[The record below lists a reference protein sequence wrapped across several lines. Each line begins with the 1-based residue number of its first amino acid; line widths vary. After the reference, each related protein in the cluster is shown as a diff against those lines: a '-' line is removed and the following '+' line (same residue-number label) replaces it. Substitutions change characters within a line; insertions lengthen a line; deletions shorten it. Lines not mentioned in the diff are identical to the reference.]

1 MVEASRPAARVRLS
15 FESRCRVVRFV
26 LEGVP
31 AAVVAARCGVHR
43 STVYRLRDRYRAGGW
58 AALVDQPPVPHSQP
72 RRTPG
77 SVEQHVIDVR
87 RATWF
92 GPVRLAGLV
101 GIPPSTIGKI
111 LRRHGLSRR
120 PHPQTERYPRYERDT
135 PGDLLHI
142 DVKRLGRFFQVG
154 KAILRDGIQ
163 RSPGA
168 GWHYL
173 HVCIDDHTR
182 LAYCEINP
190 GQGKTAS
197 AAFLQRAITHFNDHG
212 ITCRQVM
219 TDNGHAYKSRLWA
232 DTCRS
237 LHLEHLRTRPYTPRT
252 NGKAERFIQT
262 ALREWCY
269 RYPYPTSTHRTQAL
283 PGWIRWYNRRRPHGS
298 LHGHPPISRVAH
310 LRGHY
315 T

>member
-1 MVEASRPAARVRLS
+1 MVEANCPVGRVRLS
-15 FESRCRVVRFV
+15 FESRCRVVGFV
-26 LEGVP
+26 LQGLPVG
-31 AAVVAARCGVHR
+31 VVAARCGVHR
-43 STVYRLRDRYRAGGW
+43 STVYRLRDRYLRGGW
-58 AALVDQPPVPHSQP
+58 DALKDQPPVPHHQP
-72 RRTPG
+72 RRTPAH
-77 SVEQHVIDVR
+77 VEQRVITAR

-92 GPVRLAGLV
+92 GPVRLASLV
-101 GIPPSTIGKI
+101 GMPASTIGKI

-120 PHPQTERYPRYERDT
+120 PRPDVVPYPRYERDV
-135 PGDLLHI
+135 PGDLLHV
-142 DVKRLGRFFQVG
+142 DVKRLGRFFHVG

-173 HVCIDDHTR
+173 HVCVDDHTR
-182 LAYCEINP
+182 IAYCEIRS
-190 GQGKTAS
+190 GQGKDAS
-197 AAFLQRAITHFNDHG
+197 TAFLRRAVAHFTQHG

-219 TDNGHAYKSRLWA
+219 TDNGHAYKSHQWA
-232 DTCRS
+232 DTCRD
-237 LHLEHLRTRPYTPRT
+237 LGLDHLRTRPYTPRT

-269 RYPYPTSTHRTQAL
+269 RYPYPTSTHRTRAL
-283 PGWIRWYNRRRPHGS
+283 PGWTRWYNKHRPHGS
-298 LHGHPPISRVAH
+298 LNGQPPISRVAH